1 MSSTT
6 DAVLRVA
13 AVVDNTS
20 AEGPGVRFAVWG
32 AGCTLRC
39 DGCFNP
45 HLWSSDSGQ
54 DVSIKALAERAV
66 ASGAQGVTLL
76 GGEPFEQ
83 APAFA
88 AFARLVS
95 AHGLSVMA
103 FTGYRRTHLSGAD
116 APAGAADLLAAT
128 DLLVDGPYVADAPD
142 LARPWVGS
150 TNQEFHFLTDR
161 YRHLA
166 DELSVLPDR
175 VEIRVA
181 LTGEVRLNG
190 WATVDQLDALLG
202 GDVAPLRR
210 GKVR

>member
-1 MSSTT
+1 MSSTS

-13 AVVDNTS
+13 AVIENTS
-20 AEGPGVRFAVWG
+20 AEGPGVRFAVWS
-32 AGCTLRC
+32 AGCSLRC

-45 HLWSSDSGQ
+45 HLWSTASGQ
-54 DVSIKALAERAV
+54 PTGVAELAERAA
-66 ASGAQGVTLL
+66 ASGSQGVTLL

-88 AFARLVS
+88 AFARLVR

-103 FTGYRRTHLSGAD
+103 FTGYRRAHLSSD
-116 APAGAADLLAAT
+116 EAPPGAADLLAAT
-128 DLLVDGPYVADAPD
+128 DLLVDGPYVADSPD

-150 TNQEFHFLTDR
+150 ANQEFHFLTER
-161 YRHLA
+161 YRHLQ

-181 LTGEVRLNG
+181 PTGEVQLNG
-190 WATVDQLDALLG
+190 WATVDQLDALFG
-202 GDVAPLRR
+202 GDVSPLQR
-210 GKVR
+210 GRVR